1 VPPEGS
7 SIDTTAI
14 SINAAVSH
22 EEGVVLHRGS
32 GLYR

>member
-1 VPPEGS
+1 VRPEGS

-14 SINAAVSH
+14 FINTAVSH

>member
-14 SINAAVSH
+14 FITAVVSH
-22 EEGVVLHRGS
+22 EEGVVLHRG
-32 GLYR
+32 